1 MNIYY
6 IYAFLRE
13 DLTPYYIGKG
23 SGLRINAK
31 ARVIPLPP
39 KERRIK
45 LVENLSEETAY
56 NLEMAFI
63 TKYGRLDLGTGIL
76 RNKNDGGH
84 GGKRPVGKKA
94 WNKGQKEDPAITK
107 KRTASLKGQTKSQY
121 HKDKIS
127 QAKLGRVGT
136 FLGKHHSEETKQK
149 LRDINLGKKVGPF
162 SDEHKDKIS
171 KALKGIQRSA
181 ETIAKQKASYAGNKW
196 WTNGVN
202 NKLAKD
208 RPGEGWYRGRIV

>member
-6 IYAFLRE
+6 VYALLRE

-23 SGLRINAK
+23 SGSRINAK

-39 KERRIK
+39 KERRVK
-45 LVENLSEETAY
+45 LVENLTEEAAY
-56 NLEMAFI
+56 DLEVALI
-63 TKYGRLDLGTGIL
+63 AKYGRIDLGTGIL
-76 RNKNDGGH
+76 RNKNDGGP

-94 WNKGQKEDPAITK
+94 WNKGQKEDPVITK
-107 KRTASLKGQTKSQY
+107 KRAAALKGQAKSQT
-121 HKDKIS
+121 HKSKIS
-127 QAKLGRVGT
+127 QAKLGSVGT
-136 FLGKHHSEETKQK
+136 FLGKHHSEESKQK
-149 LRDINLGKKVGPF
+149 IRDFNLGRKREPF
-162 SDEHKDKIS
+162 SNEHKEKIS
-171 KALKGIQRSA
+171 QALKGTKRSA

-208 RPGEGWYRGRIV
+208 CPAEGWYHGRTV